1 MTQSMIRYSG
11 LYLDS
16 NFYRV
21 GGMLMPKKQL
31 GGRAKGISL
40 VVIAAL
46 FWGISGTFAQYLF
59 DKGFTVEWLVS
70 IRLTVSGVIMLMY
83 ARVIKKQRIW
93 DIWTIKVDIVRLL
106 LFSFF
111 GMLAV
116 QYTFFEAI
124 SHSNAATATI
134 LQYLA
139 PIMIAVYATIKLR
152 RLPELKEIIAIT
164 FAVIGTFLLVT
175 QGNFNSLS
183 ISGTALFWGVA
194 SAAALAIY
202 TLAPHN
208 LLARWGSIQVVG
220 WSMLVAGFSF
230 SIIYPPWNFSGEVTL
245 ITISAVI
252 FIVIFG
258 TLIAFNFYLSSLK
271 YITPSETSLLACI
284 EPLSAAVLAVV
295 WLQVRFG
302 FVEWLGAIFI
312 VGTVTILSIV
322 KDKEIDAEEE

>member
-1 MTQSMIRYSG
+1 MQ
-11 LYLDS
+11 
-16 NFYRV
+16 
-21 GGMLMPKKQL
+21 KQL
-31 GGRAKGISL
+31 DGRAKGIAL
-40 VVIAAL
+40 VIIAAL
-46 FWGISGTFAQYLF
+46 FWGVSGTVAQYLF
-59 DKGFTVEWLVS
+59 ELGFTVEWLVS
-70 IRLTVSGVIMLMY
+70 IRLTVSGIIMLMY
-83 ARVIKKQRIW
+83 ARIIKKQRIW

-139 PIMIAVYATIKLR
+139 PIMIAVYAAIKLR
-152 RLPELKEIIAIT
+152 RVPELKEVIAIA
-164 FAVIGTFLLVT
+164 FAVAGTFLLVT
-175 QGNFNSLS
+175 QGNFSSLS
-183 ISGTALFWGVA
+183 ISGAALFWGIG
-194 SAAALAIY
+194 SAVALAIY

-230 SIIYPPWNFSGEVTL
+230 SIIYPPWNFSGEVSL
-245 ITISAVI
+245 ITISAVF

-258 TLIAFNFYLSSLK
+258 TLLAFNFYLESLK

-284 EPLSAAVLAVV
+284 EPLSAAVLSVV
-295 WLQVRFG
+295 WLQVKFG
-302 FVEWLGAIFI
+302 LVEWVGAIFI
-312 VGTVTILSIV
+312 VGTVTILAIV
-322 KDKEIDAEEE
+322 KDKEIDTETE